1 VKNTTSAEI
10 ARIIR
15 KERIKQDYSIRQ
27 FAESMGCTSR
37 AISFWDKGERNITLD
52 MADKA
57 LKVLG
62 LSVVIGKE
70 EGK

>member
-1 VKNTTSAEI
+1 MKNTKSTEI
-10 ARIIR
+10 ARIIK
-15 KERIKQDYSIRQ
+15 KERIKQGYPIRQ
-27 FAESMGCTSR
+27 FAKSMGCTPR

-70 EGK
+70 EEK